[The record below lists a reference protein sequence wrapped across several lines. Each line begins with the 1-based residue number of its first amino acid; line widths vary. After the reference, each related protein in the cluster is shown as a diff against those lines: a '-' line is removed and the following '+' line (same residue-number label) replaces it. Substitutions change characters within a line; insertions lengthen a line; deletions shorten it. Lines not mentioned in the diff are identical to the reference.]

1 MADHDKLCLTRPK
14 ARKIFNA
21 EKEKLANNNNIVIDL
36 TGLDVIAKSFLDEF
50 IKLLAREDRL
60 SSAIFEYDSR
70 AGRENLEF
78 VMKLCKI
85 PSLRIRQVDRPEEVL
100 H

>member
-50 IKLLAREDRL
+50 IRAFSGFICSIHSGA
-60 SSAIFEYDSR
+60 SSSGTRWE
-70 AGRENLEF
+70 
-78 VMKLCKI
+78 
-85 PSLRIRQVDRPEEVL
+85 
-100 H
+100 